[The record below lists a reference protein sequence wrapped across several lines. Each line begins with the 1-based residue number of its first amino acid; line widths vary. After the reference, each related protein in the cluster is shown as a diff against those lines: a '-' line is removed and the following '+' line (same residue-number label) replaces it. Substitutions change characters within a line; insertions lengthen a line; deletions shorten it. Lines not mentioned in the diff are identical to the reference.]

1 MSEGIARQPTTVL
14 VINCGSS
21 SIKYQLIDV
30 HNQRWFLK
38 GLLENIGAHAQH
50 RTVYNVECSNVD
62 SYKID
67 RNASG
72 TLSTGTQTSATKV
85 ETSHPESRDTAA
97 ALHTIAETL
106 KAQSLVFYAIVHR
119 VVHGGQRFNQPVRIT
134 PDIVGELK
142 ALSPLAPLHN
152 PANILGIEIG
162 AELFPQLPQFAV
174 FDTAFHA
181 TLPAHAFRYAVPESW
196 YAMGVR
202 RYGFHG
208 TSHQFVARQAAQWLN
223 KPLEDTHL
231 ITLHLGNGA
240 SVTAIEKGCSI
251 DTSMG
256 FTPLEGLMMGTRC
269 GDLDAGVPA
278 FMARQSQATPAELE
292 HQLWHDC
299 GLRGVAGTNDMRKLL
314 AHADEGDAQAQLAI
328 DMYCYRGKKYIGAYL
343 AALSRVDAI
352 VFTGGIGEN
361 AAPIRARMLAG
372 LQHLGIEL
380 DAARN
385 LQVQTTCARI
395 SSDTSRLLVLVIAT
409 DEELEMAN
417 QVAPLLAAL

>member
-1 MSEGIARQPTTVL
+1 MSVGVVTESTIVL

-30 HNQRWFLK
+30 RNQRWFVK
-38 GLLENIGAHAQH
+38 GLLENIGAKTQH
-50 RTVYNVECSNVD
+50 RITYNLDCD
-62 SYKID
+62 GPFALTGGAQ
-67 RNASG
+67 ASPE
-72 TLSTGTQTSATKV
+72 KV
-85 ETSHPESRDTAA
+85 ATSHPTCRDAA
-97 ALHTIAETL
+97 EALHTIAESL
-106 KAQSLVFYAIVHR
+106 KTQSSVFCAIVHR
-119 VVHGGQRFNQPVRIT
+119 VVHGGQRFNQPLRIT

-142 ALSPLAPLHN
+142 SLSPLAPLHN

-181 TLPAHAFRYAVPESW
+181 TLPAHAYRYAIPESW

-208 TSHQFVARQAAQWLN
+208 TSHQIVARQAARWLN
-223 KPLEDTHL
+223 KPLADTHL

-269 GDLDAGVPA
+269 GDLDAGVLA
-278 FMARQSQATPAELE
+278 FIARQTQASPAALE
-292 HQLWHDC
+292 HQLWRDC
-299 GLRGVAGTNDMRKLL
+299 GLLGVAGTNDMRKLL
-314 AHADEGDAQAQLAI
+314 MRADEGDTQAQLAI

-343 AALSRVDAI
+343 AALSQVDAI

-361 AAPIRARMLAG
+361 AAPIRANMLDG
-372 LQHLGIEL
+372 LLHLGIEL
-380 DAARN
+380 DTARN
-385 LQVQTTCARI
+385 LQVNATCTRI
-395 SSDTSRLLVLVIAT
+395 SSDTSRIPVLVIAT
-409 DEELEMAN
+409 NEELEMAN
-417 QVAPLLAAL
+417 QVAPLLAAH